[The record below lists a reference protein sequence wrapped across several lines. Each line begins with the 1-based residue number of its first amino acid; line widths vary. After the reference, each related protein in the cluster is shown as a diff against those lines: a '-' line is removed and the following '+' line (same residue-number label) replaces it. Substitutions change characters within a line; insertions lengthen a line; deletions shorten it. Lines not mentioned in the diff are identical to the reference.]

1 MVVEFSLGV
10 SRQIDFGKWILRSTD
25 GVTVAASAELV
36 QHLDTQD
43 FRDNILPKYLEMGI
57 PLEAVLV
64 YNPNNKKGA
73 KTPPL
78 SRLFTVEADAVK
90 AGIDVVA
97 LESLLAGFEG
107 KTAAEKLQTAGKQ
120 GLVVVVDKPT
130 EKTETKKTKKV

>member
-1 MVVEFSLGV
+1 MIVEFSLGV

-25 GVTVAASAELV
+25 GVTVSAYAELV

-57 PLEAVLV
+57 PLEAVLT

-78 SRLFTVEADAVK
+78 SRLFTVEADAVG
-90 AGIDVVA
+90 AGIDAVA
-97 LESLLAGFEG
+97 LDSLLADFEG
-107 KTAAEKLQTAGKQ
+107 KTTAEKLQAANRAGY
-120 GLVVVVDKPT
+120 VVVADKP
-130 EKTETKKTKKV
+130 ESVKSKKGKPK